1 MSYQKR
7 PSSYQRYFQ
16 NGAGQRNVIEE
27 AISVSV
33 ASKNKN
39 GFMMQQQS
47 EEVAGDDMMLV
58 ACLETSEL
66 RQQEKD
72 DMKNLNS
79 RLADFIKKVRTLEGT
94 NKALEIKLAGLD
106 PNPKRI
112 ADMYESEMERL
123 RKIIEDCKN
132 NKVKFLITMDNIHL
146 EIDKLTSMWKNELKL
161 RRDLEKD
168 LQKTHK
174 DCDDATF
181 VRADLENAI
190 DGLRQEIIYLNKT
203 HDEQVADL
211 HDRLRNTQIKIQ
223 SAPGPDLEA
232 LLEEMRVQYENMN
245 KRNHDNTEKQFK
257 QKVSDLQES
266 ASRNDKALRTV
277 QEEMKISRK
286 SLQVTSLDMK
296 SLRATNEALVRNIA
310 SLEDRLSRDI
320 EKYESEILVLNN
332 DSHDLKREISD
343 NLRQYQQ
350 LMGVKHTLD
359 REIASYR
366 KLLGG
371 EDSRIVDYIVNDQS
385 KSSVT
390 STAQIIRKTSTTN
403 VNIEDAGT
411 VKSTFSFGIQKP
423 I

>member
-1 MSYQKR
+1 MGFYLNKCSTEPLTFSCKFADTFFKLSRMSSITTTSMSYQKR

-27 AISVSV
+27 AISVSA

-232 LLEEMRVQYENMN
+232 LLEEMRVQNENMN
-245 KRNHDNTEKQFK
+245 
-257 QKVSDLQES
+257 
-266 ASRNDKALRTV
+266 SRNDKALRTV

-296 SLRATNEALVRNIA
+296 SL
-310 SLEDRLSRDI
+310 
-320 EKYESEILVLNN
+320 
-332 DSHDLKREISD
+332 
-343 NLRQYQQ
+343 
-350 LMGVKHTLD
+350 
-359 REIASYR
+359 
-366 KLLGG
+366 
-371 EDSRIVDYIVNDQS
+371 
-385 KSSVT
+385 
-390 STAQIIRKTSTTN
+390 
-403 VNIEDAGT
+403 
-411 VKSTFSFGIQKP
+411 
-423 I
+423 